1 MGNKAVK
8 TSRAKVSA
16 RQETAAPTEGNYA
29 ESLEHKSGEEEKLHI
44 VSFFLGDV
52 EYALEVTDAV
62 EVLRPREVTEVPRT
76 PEFIKGILSVRGEM
90 VPVMDL
96 KLRLGAGEAGQRSG
110 RILIAS
116 VEEIKAGF
124 TVDRLAGV

>member
-62 EVLRPREVTEVPRT
+62 EVLRPR
-76 PEFIKGILSVRGEM
+76 
-90 VPVMDL
+90 
-96 KLRLGAGEAGQRSG
+96 
-110 RILIAS
+110 
-116 VEEIKAGF
+116 
-124 TVDRLAGV
+124 